1 MIPRRRRIISTPM
14 NAASR
19 FRSATFPQKE
29 TKWRESS
36 KLTQS
41 SIRPV
46 KRRQAKLLIK
56 RHVPMSIVKDTRR
69 SRDGSI
75 SESNKKISLDYIYQN
90 QSDGEKGRGILLRK
104 AAMAQISVGIWMNSS
119 VYKKK
124 SKNGG
129 DLMKNWSWYVLT

>member
-1 MIPRRRRIISTPM
+1 MKIRHANGRR
-14 NAASR
+14 
-19 FRSATFPQKE
+19 
-29 TKWRESS
+29 TK
-36 KLTQS
+36 
-41 SIRPV
+41 
-46 KRRQAKLLIK
+46 
-56 RHVPMSIVKDTRR
+56 
-69 SRDGSI
+69 GSI

-129 DLMKNWSWYVLT
+129 VLMKNWSW